1 MGGGWEGALNI
12 TIMDK
17 KAYQIPCL
25 KALDINEEA
34 ELLTATLDGQ
44 VILDDDGE
52 TEDPWNEGLGKKN
65 IWDEE

>member
-1 MGGGWEGALNI
+1 MKWLALNSEG
-12 TIMDK
+12 
-17 KAYQIPCL
+17 Q
-25 KALDINEEA
+25 
-34 ELLTATLDGQ
+34 LLNATLDGE

>member
-1 MGGGWEGALNI
+1 
-12 TIMDK
+12 MDK

-25 KALDINEEA
+25 KALNINEEA

-52 TEDPWNEGLGKKN
+52 TDDPWNEGLGKKN